1 VCVIVATGVAA
12 IAVQSLY
19 VRPGVLEHTA
29 PRRTNLASRRVVGV
43 VGVVG
48 DVGGGVDAGVFSKQ
62 ILSGTIL
69 AALSAVVGMPGWLR
83 RRRQGRS
90 FGSAG

>member
-1 VCVIVATGVAA
+1 
-12 IAVQSLY
+12 LK
-19 VRPGVLEHTA
+19 HTTS
-29 PRRTNLASRRVVGV
+29 RRTNLACRR
-43 VGVVG
+43 VVG
-48 DVGGGVDAGVFSKQ
+48 DVGDVVGGVDAGVFSKQ